1 MLAGFKD
8 KLSIVSVASGKSLT
22 VNCKVSD
29 PKSMALVFNIIRSS
43 PLKTGFVS
51 TLKILLG
58 ETNRFEFL
66 GNFAICEL
74 SVKYRTIGNSVSLRT
89 LGIRG
94 SGIN

>member
-1 MLAGFKD
+1 MFAGFKD
-8 KLSIVSVASGKSLT
+8 KLSIVNVESGKSFI

-29 PKSMALVFNIIRSS
+29 PESIALVFNIIKSS

-51 TLKILLG
+51 TSKTLLG

-66 GNFAICEL
+66 GNFETCEL

-89 LGIRG
+89 LGISG
-94 SGIN
+94 SAIN